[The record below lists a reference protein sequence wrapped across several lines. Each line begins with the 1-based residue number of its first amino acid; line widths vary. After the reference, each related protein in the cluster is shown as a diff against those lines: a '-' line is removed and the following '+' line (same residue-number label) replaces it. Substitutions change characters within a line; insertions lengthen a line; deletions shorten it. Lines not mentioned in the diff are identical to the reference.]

1 MKNNFLILLFC
12 GVFVGF
18 SQQNLLQSGPMLG
31 YNEMLEVQLWIQ
43 TKSSARVRIEYFND
57 SLKILRK
64 TSEVLT
70 QKENAFAAHLLA
82 DSVQP
87 GTSYHYEVFIND
99 VKLRF
104 DYPLSFK
111 TLKLWQHREDPP
123 SFKFALGSCFYAN
136 EPVYDRPDRPYGG
149 NYEIFTEIYKQRPD
163 FMLWLGDNIYL
174 REPDWNT
181 RTGILRR
188 YTLTRSVSE
197 LQPLLANTHHYAIW
211 DDHDYGPN
219 DADRTFHGK
228 NLTLEAFKM
237 FWGNLNYGTGDT
249 EGITGTFE
257 WGDVQFFLLDDRWYR
272 TNPKLVD
279 ADKAMLGQ
287 KQLDWL
293 IGAMKTSKAS
303 FKFVAVG
310 SQVLNP
316 VANFETFA
324 LYEAERDTLL
334 RRIFENK
341 IKNVVF
347 LTGDRHFTELN
358 MLTNGKKNEIYDLT
372 ISPLTSAPYDKAV
385 ERNPLRQDST
395 LVQEKNFATIEV
407 SGPKKDRKLNIKVFN
422 NKGTLLWEKSIGE

>member
-1 MKNNFLILLFC
+1 MKNNFLILLFL

-31 YNEMLEVQLWIQ
+31 YNEMLEVQLWLQ

-57 SLKILRK
+57 SLKIRRK

-70 QKENAFAAHLLA
+70 QKENAFTAHLLA

-87 GTSYHYEVFIND
+87 GTSYKYEVFVNNI
-99 VKLRF
+99 KLRF
-104 DYPLSFK
+104 DYPLSFT

-136 EPVYDRPDRPYGG
+136 EPVYDRPDRSYGG
-149 NYEIFTEIYKQRPD
+149 NYEIFTEIYKQKPD

-188 YTLTRSVSE
+188 YTLTRSVNE

-228 NLTLEAFKM
+228 KLTLEAFKM

-249 EGITGTFE
+249 KGITGTFE

-272 TNPKLVD
+272 SNPKMLTE
-279 ADKAMLGQ
+279 DKTMLGQ

-293 IGAMKTSKAS
+293 VEAMKGSKAS

-310 SQVLNP
+310 SQILNP
-316 VANFETFA
+316 LANFETFA

-407 SGPKKDRKLNIKVFN
+407 SGPKKERKLNIKVFN
-422 NKGTLLWEKSIGE
+422 NKGALLWKKSIGE